1 MQDPCVFV
9 IFGSTGHLS
18 RTKLLPSLYNL
29 DVAGR
34 LPERIA
40 ILCVGR
46 RPWDTAKW
54 REEVTHMLEE
64 RLGERMDRQKLPQFL
79 ERVHYF
85 LGDISDDDTFKRL
98 KASLEQTSSGFP
110 SNFVYYLS
118 LPPVEYKMVAQR
130 LARNGLNEE
139 VSGWRRL
146 VIEKPFGYDL
156 EDAEILDHSL
166 RREFGEDQ
174 IFRIDHYL
182 GKETV
187 QNVFVFRF
195 ANLMMEPLWN
205 RNYIDHVQITHS
217 EVAGIEDRAAF
228 YDGAGALRDMIQS
241 HLLQL
246 LTLVAM
252 EPPPNLDAE
261 SIRDEKVKVLKSIR
275 PIPKNAVHAHA
286 FRAQYGRGQAGGQQ
300 ALSYL
305 EETGVPRHSTTET
318 YAAVKLYID
327 NWRWRNVPF
336 YLRTGKRLAGQNS
349 LISIRFK
356 HPPQQL
362 FRETQIEEIQ
372 PNWLL
377 LGIQPEQCI
386 RAEVQ
391 VREPGIGMRTRTTQ
405 LDASTCHQAGYYLD
419 AYEALLLDVIDGDHS
434 QFLRSDEV
442 NWAWR
447 VVDPI
452 LKVWAVERDF
462 IHTYPAGSWGPIEA
476 NRLFEKESQA
486 WRNDLSSESTGQ
498 SCFLTGADR

>member
-1 MQDPCVFV
+1 MLDPCVFT

-18 RTKLLPSLYNL
+18 RTKLLPALYHL
-29 DVAGR
+29 EAEGR
-34 LPERIA
+34 LPVGLSIV
-40 ILCVGR
+40 CVGR
-46 RPWDTAKW
+46 RPWNDETW
-54 REEVTHMLEE
+54 RQEVKRWLEE
-64 RLGERMDRQKLPQFL
+64 RVGPELDAACLAGFL
-79 ERVHYF
+79 EKIHYF
-85 LGDISDDDTFKRL
+85 LGDIEVVETFARFKEYLESDPK
-98 KASLEQTSSGFP
+98 FP
-110 SNFVYYLS
+110 ANHVFYLS
-118 LPPVEYKMVAQR
+118 LPPAEYKMVAHR
-130 LARNGLNEE
+130 LAANGLNKEQ
-139 VSGWRRL
+139 SGWRRL

-156 EDAEILDHSL
+156 EGAQILDHAL
-166 RREFGEDQ
+166 RKDFGEHQ
-174 IFRIDHYL
+174 LFRIDHYL

-195 ANLMMEPLWN
+195 ANLLLEPLWN
-205 RNYIDHVQITHS
+205 RNYIDHVQITHG
-217 EVAGIEDRAAF
+217 EVAGIEDRAEF

-275 PIPKNAVHAHA
+275 PITKNAVHAHA
-286 FRAQYGRGQAGGQQ
+286 FRAQYGRGRVGGHNVQGYLDEAGI
-300 ALSYL
+300 
-305 EETGVPRHSTTET
+305 PKHSTTET
-318 YAAVKLYID
+318 YAALKLYID

-336 YLRTGKRLAGQNS
+336 FLRTGKRMAES
-349 LISIRFK
+349 HSTISIRFK

-362 FRETQIEEIQ
+362 FRETQIQEIA

-405 LDASTCHQAGYYLD
+405 LDASTSYVGENGHQLD
-419 AYEALLLDVIDGDHS
+419 AYEALLLDVVEGDHS

-447 VVDPI
+447 VVDPV
-452 LKVWAVERDF
+452 LKEWAVERDY
-462 IHTYPAGSWGPIEA
+462 IPTYPAGSWGPDEA
-476 NRLFEKESQA
+476 NRLFEKESQS
-486 WRNDLSSESTGQ
+486 WRNSLASE
-498 SCFLTGADR
+498 

>member
-1 MQDPCVFV
+1 MLDPCVFV

-18 RTKLLPSLYNL
+18 RTKLLPALYNL
-29 DVAGR
+29 DAAGA
-34 LPERIA
+34 LPDNVA

-46 RPWDTAKW
+46 RPWDTETW
-54 REEVTHMLEE
+54 RSEVTRMLDE
-64 RLGERMDRQKLPQFL
+64 RLDRRIDAQRLSRFL

-85 LGDISDDDTFKRL
+85 LGDINDVDSFKRL
-98 KASLEQTSSGFP
+98 KAHLDSTPGLP
-110 SNFVYYLS
+110 PNFVFYLS
-118 LPPVEYKMVAQR
+118 LPPTEYKMVAHR
-130 LARNGLNEE
+130 LAHNDLNGEA
-139 VSGWRRL
+139 SGWRRL
-146 VIEKPFGYDL
+146 VVEKPFGYDL
-156 EDAEILDHSL
+156 EDSEVLDHSL
-166 RREFGEDQ
+166 RNQFGEHQ

-195 ANLMMEPLWN
+195 ANLLLEPLWN

-217 EVAGIEDRAAF
+217 EVAGIEDRAEF

-252 EPPPNLDAE
+252 EPPPNLNEE

-275 PIPKNAVHAHA
+275 PIPRSAVHAHA
-286 FRAQYGRGQAGGQQ
+286 FRAQYGRGHVGGQPVP
-300 ALSYL
+300 SYL
-305 EETGVPRHSTTET
+305 EETGIPRHSTTET
-318 YAAVKLYID
+318 YAAIKLFID

-336 YLRTGKRLAGQNS
+336 YLRTGKRLAQNNS
-349 LISIRFK
+349 IISIRFK

-362 FRETQIEEIQ
+362 FQETHIEEIP

-391 VREPGIGMRTRTTQ
+391 VREPGIGMKTRTTQ
-405 LDASTCHQAGYYLD
+405 LDASTCYQAGYQLD
-419 AYEALLLDVIDGDHS
+419 AYEALLLDVIEGDHS

-447 VVDPI
+447 VVDPV
-452 LKVWAVERDF
+452 LKTWAVERDF
-462 IHTYPAGSWGPIEA
+462 IHTYPAGSWGPLEA
-476 NRLFEKESQA
+476 NRLFQKENQT
-486 WRNDLSSESTGQ
+486 WRNSLGSPAAE
-498 SCFLTGADR
+498 

>member
-1 MQDPCVFV
+1 MLEPCVFT
-9 IFGSTGHLS
+9 IFGATGHLS
-18 RTKLLPSLYNL
+18 RTKLLPALYHL
-29 DVAGR
+29 EAEGR
-34 LPERIA
+34 LPAGIA
-40 ILCVGR
+40 IVCVGR
-46 RPWDTAKW
+46 RPWNDESW
-54 REEVTHMLEE
+54 RQEVGRWLAQRVGA
-64 RLGERMDRQKLPQFL
+64 RLDAARLAAFL
-79 ERVHYF
+79 ENVHYF
-85 LGDISDDDTFKRL
+85 LGDIGEDDTFRL
-98 KASLEQTSSGFP
+98 FKEFLDGQPAFSPNHVF
-110 SNFVYYLS
+110 YLS
-118 LPPVEYKMVAQR
+118 LPPAEYKSVSHR
-130 LARNGLNEE
+130 LAVNGLNRED
-139 VSGWRRL
+139 SGWSRL

-156 EDAEILDHSL
+156 EDAQALDMSL
-166 RREFGEDQ
+166 RKDFSERQ
-174 IFRIDHYL
+174 LYRIDHYL

-195 ANLMMEPLWN
+195 ANLLLEPLWN
-205 RNYIDHVQITHS
+205 RNYIDHVQITHG
-217 EVAGIEDRAAF
+217 ELAGIEDRAEF

-286 FRAQYGRGQAGGQQ
+286 FRAQYARGRVDGRDMAG
-300 ALSYL
+300 YL
-305 EETGVPRHSTTET
+305 DEAGIPKQSTTET
-318 YAAVKLYID
+318 YAALKLFID

-336 YLRTGKRLAGQNS
+336 YLRTGKRMASGQS
-349 LISIRFK
+349 MISIRFK

-362 FRETQIEEIQ
+362 FRETQIQEIA

-377 LGIQPEQCI
+377 LGIQPEQSI

-405 LDASTCHQAGYYLD
+405 LDASTCYLGENGHPLE
-419 AYEALLLDVIDGDHS
+419 AYEALLLDVIEGDHS

-447 VVDPI
+447 VVDPV

-462 IHTYPAGSWGPIEA
+462 IHTYPAGSWGPAEA
-476 NRLFEKESQA
+476 DRLFEKESQS
-486 WRNDLSSESTGQ
+486 WRNSLGSD
-498 SCFLTGADR
+498 

>member
-1 MQDPCVFV
+1 MLEPCVFT

-18 RTKLLPSLYNL
+18 RTKLLPSLYHL
-29 DVAGR
+29 EAEGR
-34 LPERIA
+34 LPEGIV
-40 ILCVGR
+40 IVCVGR
-46 RPWDTAKW
+46 RPWNNETW
-54 REEVTHMLEE
+54 RKEVNRWLEE
-64 RLGERMDRQKLPQFL
+64 RIGARLDNQRLSQFL
-79 ERVHYF
+79 EKIHYF
-85 LGDISDDDTFKRL
+85 LGDIESPETFVKLKEFLETSQGFSDNHVF
-98 KASLEQTSSGFP
+98 
-110 SNFVYYLS
+110 YLS
-118 LPPVEYKMVAQR
+118 LPPAEYKMVAHQ
-130 LARNGLNEE
+130 LAVNDLNQEE
-139 VSGWRRL
+139 AGWRRL

-156 EDAEILDHSL
+156 EDAQTLDYSL
-166 RREFGEDQ
+166 RKDFGEHQ
-174 IFRIDHYL
+174 LFRIDHYL

-217 EVAGIEDRAAF
+217 EMAGIEDRAEF

-275 PIPKNAVHAHA
+275 PIPKSAVHAHA
-286 FRAQYGRGQAGGQQ
+286 FRAQYGRGRNGDRNIPGYLDEAGI
-300 ALSYL
+300 
-305 EETGVPRHSTTET
+305 PKHSTTET
-318 YAAVKLYID
+318 YAALKLYID
-327 NWRWRNVPF
+327 NWRWRNVPI
-336 YLRTGKRLAGQNS
+336 YLRTGKRMAGS
-349 LISIRFK
+349 HSFISIRFK

-362 FRETQIEEIQ
+362 FRETQIEEIP

-386 RAEVQ
+386 RAEMQ

-405 LDASTCHQAGYYLD
+405 LDASTCYLPENGHQLD
-419 AYEALLLDVIDGDHS
+419 AYEALLLDVIEGDHS

-442 NWAWR
+442 HWAWS

-462 IHTYPAGSWGPIEA
+462 IHTYPAGSWGPLES

-486 WRNDLSSESTGQ
+486 WRNTLASE
-498 SCFLTGADR
+498 

>member
-1 MQDPCVFV
+1 MLDPCVFT

-29 DVAGR
+29 EAADQ
-34 LPERIA
+34 LPDNIA
-40 ILCVGR
+40 IVCVGR
-46 RPWDTAKW
+46 RAWNDETW
-54 REEVTHMLEE
+54 RAEVARMLED
-64 RLGERMDRQKLPQFL
+64 RLGARLQTDKLTRFL
-79 ERVHYF
+79 AKVHYF
-85 LGDISDDDTFKRL
+85 LGDIGKPEAFAKLREY
-98 KASLEQTSSGFP
+98 LEGTPEYPGNYVF
-110 SNFVYYLS
+110 YLS
-118 LPPVEYKMVAQR
+118 LPPAEYKMVARR
-130 LARNGLNEE
+130 LAENGLNREE
-139 VSGWRRL
+139 SGWRRL

-156 EDAEILDHSL
+156 EDAHTLDMSL
-166 RREFGEDQ
+166 RRDFEERQ
-174 IFRIDHYL
+174 LFRIDHYL

-195 ANLMMEPLWN
+195 ANLMLEPLWN

-217 EVAGIEDRAAF
+217 EMAGIEDRAEF

-252 EPPPNLDAE
+252 EPPPRLDAE

-275 PIPKNAVHAHA
+275 PIPKSAVHAHA
-286 FRAQYGRGQAGGQQ
+286 FRAQYGRGRVKDRNVQG
-300 ALSYL
+300 YL
-305 EETGVPRHSTTET
+305 EETGIPKQSVTET
-318 YAAVKLYID
+318 FAAVKLFID

-336 YLRTGKRLAGQNS
+336 YLRTGKRMASNQS
-349 LISIRFK
+349 MISIRFK

-362 FRETQIEEIQ
+362 FQETQIREIA

-391 VREPGIGMRTRTTQ
+391 VREPGVGMSTLTTQ
-405 LDASTCHQAGYYLD
+405 LDASTGSQAVGGHPQD
-419 AYEALLLDVIDGDHS
+419 AYEALLLDVIEGDHS
-434 QFLRSDEV
+434 QYLRSDEV
-442 NWAWR
+442 DMAWR

-462 IHTYPAGSWGPIEA
+462 IHTYAAGSWGPVEA
-476 NRLFEKESQA
+476 NRLFDKEDQS
-486 WRNDLSSESTGQ
+486 WRNSLASE
-498 SCFLTGADR
+498 

>member
-1 MQDPCVFV
+1 MTALDPCVFT

-18 RTKLLPSLYNL
+18 RTKLLPSLYHLEAEN
-29 DVAGR
+29 R
-34 LPERIA
+34 LPTGIA
-40 ILCVGR
+40 IVCVGR
-46 RPWDTAKW
+46 KPWNDETW
-54 REEVTHMLEE
+54 REQVSQWLEE
-64 RLGERMDRQKLPQFL
+64 RIGNKLDAACLARFL
-79 ERVHYF
+79 EKIFYF
-85 LGDISDDDTFKRL
+85 LGDIEDADTFRL
-98 KASLEQTSSGFP
+98 LKEYLEKNP
-110 SNFVYYLS
+110 SFHSNYVFYLS
-118 LPPVEYKMVAQR
+118 LPPAEYKMVAHR
-130 LARNGLNEE
+130 LALNGLNKEIN
-139 VSGWRRL
+139 GWRRL

-156 EDAEILDHSL
+156 EDAYTLDHSL
-166 RREFGEDQ
+166 RRNFGEHQ
-174 IFRIDHYL
+174 LFRIDHYL

-195 ANLMMEPLWN
+195 ANLLLEPLWN
-205 RNYIDHVQITHS
+205 RNYIDHVQITHG
-217 EVAGIEDRAAF
+217 EIAGIESRGEF

-286 FRAQYGRGQAGGQQ
+286 FRAQYGRGRVGDNDVPG
-300 ALSYL
+300 YL
-305 EETGVPRHSTTET
+305 DEKSIPKQSTTET
-318 YAAVKLYID
+318 YAALKLYID

-336 YLRTGKRLAGQNS
+336 YLRTGKRLAES
-349 LISIRFK
+349 HSMISIRFR

-362 FRETQIEEIQ
+362 FQETQIQEIA

-386 RAEVQ
+386 RAELQ
-391 VREPGIGMRTRTTQ
+391 VREPGIGMKTRTTQ
-405 LDASTCHQAGYYLD
+405 LDASTCNTVGGYQLD
-419 AYEALLLDVIDGDHS
+419 AYEALLLDVIEGDHS
-434 QFLRSDEV
+434 QYLRSDEV

-462 IHTYPAGSWGPIEA
+462 IPTYPAGSWGPQEA
-476 NRLFEKESQA
+476 NRLFDKESQA
-486 WRNDLSSESTGQ
+486 WRNSLASE
-498 SCFLTGADR
+498 